1 MKYFK
6 NVSANGMLS
15 RLDAAEVNTSNGE
28 EISSVEY
35 KCMRVGMQVFLNGKN
50 PDTLTAKDWGA
61 EELPSQGG
69 GTDE

>member
-6 NVSANGMLS
+6 NISDNGLLS

-35 KCMRVGMQVFLNGKN
+35 KCMRVGMEVFLNGK
-50 PDTLTAKDWGA
+50 DHKTLTKKDWGI
-61 EELPSQGG
+61 
-69 GTDE
+69 TDE